1 MKIVSNGMNITE
13 MEESLTPRRIVEEL
27 DKYIISQD
35 DAKKAVAIA
44 LRNRFRRRKLE
55 PEMRKE
61 VLPKNILMIGPTG
74 VGKTEIARRLA
85 NLTGAPMAKVD
96 ATKYTEIG
104 YVGRDVESMVR
115 DLTEKGVNM
124 VRTEK
129 MEQVRKKAEKIAEER
144 LVDILQPLPA
154 GAKKMSG
161 ALRQFHQY
169 RPTDIT
175 AGDEAPVTP
184 NDEKPQDKEPYEQYE
199 RIRKRFRKQL
209 NKGELEETIIE
220 LDIEEAKPR
229 IIDMFSSQ
237 GMEGVGI
244 NIQEMMGDMVPK
256 RHRKRKMAI
265 KEAREV
271 IIQEEMNKLID
282 MDLVMREA
290 IEKIQETGIIFIDE
304 IDKIVA
310 SDKGH
315 GPDVSREGVQRDI
328 LPLVEGSTV
337 QTKYGPVETSHIL
350 FIAAGAFHAHKPS
363 DLIPELQGRFPI
375 RVELKGLTA
384 DDFVRILTEPES
396 ALVKQYEA
404 LLATEGVKLE
414 FTKDGIR
421 EIADF
426 AAEVNSRTENI
437 GARRLHTILEK
448 VLEETSFNAPDKV
461 KGKVVIDA
469 DFVIKQVKDL
479 VEDRDLSKYIL

>member
-1 MKIVSNGMNITE
+1 
-13 MEESLTPRRIVEEL
+13 MEENLTPRRIVEEL

-44 LRNRFRRRKLE
+44 LRNRFRRRKLDDKL
-55 PEMRKE
+55 RKE

-104 YVGRDVESMVR
+104 YVGRDVEAMVR

-124 VRTEK
+124 VRIEK
-129 MEQVRKKAEKIAEER
+129 MEEVRKKAEKIAEER
-144 LVDILQPLPA
+144 LVDLLQPMP
-154 GAKKMSG
+154 GGPGKMPG
-161 ALRQFHQY
+161 ALKQFHQY
-169 RPTDIT
+169 RPADVA
-175 AGDEAPVTP
+175 AGDEGPVAS
-184 NDEKPQDKEPYEQYE
+184 DPQKQEEDHLEQYK
-199 RIRKRFRKQL
+199 RIRERFRKQL
-209 NKGELEETIIE
+209 RKGELEETIVE
-220 LDIEEAKPR
+220 MDVDEAKPK

-244 NIQEMMGDMVPK
+244 NLQEMMGDMVP
-256 RHRKRKMAI
+256 RRKRKARMPI
-265 KEAREV
+265 KEAREF

-282 MDLVMREA
+282 MDQVVREA

-310 SDKGH
+310 SEKSH

-337 QTKYGPVETSHIL
+337 QTKYGPVETSHVL
-350 FIAAGAFHAHKPS
+350 FIAAGAFHSHKPS

-375 RVELKGLTA
+375 RVELLGLTA
-384 DDFVRILTEPES
+384 DDFVRILTEPEN
-396 ALVKQYEA
+396 ALVKQYQA
-404 LLATEGVKLE
+404 LLATDGVTLE
-414 FTKDGIR
+414 FTEDGIR
-421 EIADF
+421 QLADL

-461 KGKVVIDA
+461 KGKVKIDA
-469 DFVIKQVKDL
+469 EFVNKQVKDL